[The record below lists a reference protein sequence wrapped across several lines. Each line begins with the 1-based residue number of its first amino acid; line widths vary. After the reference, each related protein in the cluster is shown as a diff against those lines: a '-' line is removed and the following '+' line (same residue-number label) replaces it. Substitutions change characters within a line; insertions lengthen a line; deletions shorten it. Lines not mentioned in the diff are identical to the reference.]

1 MKKQLTQNLPLVAI
15 DLGSHS
21 VRAIAAERVDRDT
34 LHILGY
40 EQSTKYPSIDR
51 GVVQQVSNTGFMISE
66 TLKLLSNRIGV
77 ADLPTAFVLTGGR
90 TMQSVVVGS
99 KRDLIRPHEITTNI
113 LNECQQECKQKIET
127 KYPDAAVL
135 GLVPACYILDGKQQD
150 ELPTPAQRTRQ
161 FEVLYTAFVGKKELE
176 TKLTESFNRG
186 NKSMEQVFPRPEAL
200 LSAFAAEDSSVLENG
215 CAVID
220 MGAQTTT
227 LSIYR
232 GNHYL
237 LNRVIPL
244 GGYHISRNIE
254 QQGIPFVAAEQ
265 IKCQI
270 GVASPRLVKAN
281 KTVRLRADNGESTIQ
296 FTIAEL
302 AEVIE
307 QKLDEIFTPIV
318 EQLSQHPIRT
328 VFLTGGGSLL
338 MGIDQYLQQK
348 TNLRVLYGSHACL
361 LDHDT
366 PDEFCSPQFSSLVG
380 ALILGADYRDAHPAE
395 TVRKPNF
402 FERIAEKTGELFID
416 ENNY

>member
-21 VRAIAAERVDRDT
+21 VRAIAAERINRDT

-51 GVVQQVSNTGFMISE
+51 GIVQQVSNTGFMISE

-77 ADLPTAFVLTGGR
+77 ANLPTAFVLIGGR

-99 KRDLIRPHEITTNI
+99 KRNLIRPREITTAI
-113 LNECQQECKQKIET
+113 LNECEQECKQKIET

-150 ELPTPAQRTRQ
+150 ELPTPAQRAQ
-161 FEVLYTAFVGKKELE
+161 LFEVLYTAFVGKKELAS
-176 TKLTESFNRG
+176 KLTESFNRG
-186 NKSMEQVFPRPEAL
+186 NKSVEQIFPRPEAL
-200 LSAFAAEDSSVLENG
+200 LSAFAAEDSSVLERG

-227 LSIYR
+227 LSIYQ

-244 GGYHISRNIE
+244 GSYHITRNIE
-254 QQGIPFVAAEQ
+254 QQGLSFAAAEQ
-265 IKCQI
+265 VKCQI
-270 GVASPRLVKAN
+270 GVASPELVTSN
-281 KTVRLRADNGESTIQ
+281 KTVRLRTNNTDDAIQ
-296 FTIAEL
+296 FTLVEL

-307 QKLDEIFTPIV
+307 QKLDEIFTPIL
-318 EQLSQHPIRT
+318 EQLTQYPIHT
-328 VFLTGGGSLL
+328 VFITGGGSLL
-338 MGIDQYLQQK
+338 TGIDQYLQQK
-348 TNLRVLYGSHACL
+348 TNIQVLFGSHACL
-361 LDHDT
+361 LDHNT
-366 PDEFCSPQFSSLVG
+366 PDEFCSPQYSSLIG

-402 FERIAEKTGELFID
+402 FEVIAEKTGFLPLD
-416 ENNY
+416 DNNY